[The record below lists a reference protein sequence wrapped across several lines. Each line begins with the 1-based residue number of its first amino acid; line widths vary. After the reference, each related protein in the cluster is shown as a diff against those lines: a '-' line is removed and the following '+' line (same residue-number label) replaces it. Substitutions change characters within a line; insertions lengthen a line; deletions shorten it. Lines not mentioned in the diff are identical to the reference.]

1 MRRGQVEGMD
11 KDILDN
17 KTSSQTDLNSN
28 AIPGRMQDRK
38 NF

>member
-1 MRRGQVEGMD
+1 MHRGQVESMD

-17 KTSSQTDLNSN
+17 RTSSQTDLNSN

-38 NF
+38 IF